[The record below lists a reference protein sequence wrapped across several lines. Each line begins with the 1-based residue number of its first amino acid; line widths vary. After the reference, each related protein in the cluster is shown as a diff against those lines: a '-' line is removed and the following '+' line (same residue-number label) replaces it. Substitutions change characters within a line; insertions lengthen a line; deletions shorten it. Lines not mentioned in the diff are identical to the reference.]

1 MAGVVCILAGAGRGI
16 RFGREAPKCFY
27 PVDSHLLLSLSLRAV
42 NSWGGVDEYV
52 VLVPSGWEEKAEE
65 ELKKNVDGVKY
76 KILAGGETRQQSV
89 AIGLSAVENTDI
101 VLVHDACRPIVSV
114 DLIERVVKTAEEYGA
129 AVPALQVTETLG
141 RLRDDNLED
150 IVPRER
156 VVSIQTPQAFRLEV
170 LKKSFEVADE
180 TIRLATDES
189 SLALKAG
196 FQVKLVEG
204 ERWNIKVT
212 VKEDLDIIASFLT
225 EHRLNLGPEK
235 DR

>member
-1 MAGVVCILAGAGRGI
+1 MAKVVCILAGAGRGI

-27 PVDSHLLLSLSLRAV
+27 PVNEQLLLSLSLRAI
-42 NSWGGVDEYV
+42 NAWGGVDEYV
-52 VLVPSGWEEKAEE
+52 VLVPAGWEDKAEE

-89 AIGLSAVENTDI
+89 AIGVSAVGSADI
-101 VLVHDACRPIVSV
+101 VIVHDACRPIVSV
-114 DLIERVVKTAEEYGA
+114 NLIESVVRTAEEFGA
-129 AVPALQVTETLG
+129 AVPALQVTETIG
-141 RLRDDNLED
+141 RLRDDILED

-156 VVSIQTPQAFRLEV
+156 VVSIQTPQAFRFDV

-189 SLALKAG
+189 SLALRAG

-212 VKEDLDIIASFLT
+212 VKEDLEIIASFLT
-225 EHRLNLGPEK
+225 ERKLDLSRK
-235 DR
+235 SD